1 MNKVYDSEDGE
12 KQLAVRD
19 IKEVEAARPDDWSG
33 NNEVEALEWTRG
45 TRAFPSSNRINNT
58 ALVSFGTFSSDI
70 YKADWHT
77 DQMLRRMIW
86 AGAKDPYGRCISSV
100 LLEQIVSISIVTLI
114 LLLKLYVYSLSPL
127 LDCAFIGTE
136 IIYIHLFFS
145 SA

>member
-1 MNKVYDSEDGE
+1 
-12 KQLAVRD
+12 
-19 IKEVEAARPDDWSG
+19 
-33 NNEVEALEWTRG
+33 
-45 TRAFPSSNRINNT
+45 
-58 ALVSFGTFSSDI
+58 
-70 YKADWHT
+70 
-77 DQMLRRMIW
+77 MIW